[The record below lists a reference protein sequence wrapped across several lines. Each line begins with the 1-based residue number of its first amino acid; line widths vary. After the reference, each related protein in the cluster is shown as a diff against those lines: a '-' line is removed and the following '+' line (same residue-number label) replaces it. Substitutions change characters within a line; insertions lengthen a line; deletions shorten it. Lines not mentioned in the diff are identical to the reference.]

1 MGKYDLLI
9 KENLSYLVKPLAKR
23 IGLNLE
29 NTRIEMIKDKLQY
42 TVERE
47 PDYLFKVC
55 NKDAAKDFICQFDFQ
70 VPNDK
75 DMPERMLFYRTYL
88 KIIYKLPVKQIVFYL
103 DNKPLEMVNY
113 IKEEKLYFEYDLYD
127 IRIFDSASFLQ
138 STVPQEVMLAILCDY
153 GGLTPEEMMEK
164 VILRLQELSKR
175 KKDFQKYAF
184 QLHVLS
190 GLRKLHKIFNEKIK
204 TMALVYDIHIEMDP
218 IYQEGLEKGE
228 EKGIE
233 KAKIEMVEKLLYDN
247 KYSVGSIANLA
258 SLPEVFIL
266 SIQDRLVKEGKL
278 LCLKKGNKVI
288 RKKL

>member
-75 DMPERMLFYRTYL
+75 DMPERMLFYRTFL

-103 DNKPLEMVNY
+103 DNNSPL
-113 IKEEKLYFEYDLYD
+113 
-127 IRIFDSASFLQ
+127 RI
-138 STVPQEVMLAILCDY
+138 
-153 GGLTPEEMMEK
+153 
-164 VILRLQELSKR
+164 
-175 KKDFQKYAF
+175 
-184 QLHVLS
+184 
-190 GLRKLHKIFNEKIK
+190 
-204 TMALVYDIHIEMDP
+204 
-218 IYQEGLEKGE
+218 
-228 EKGIE
+228 
-233 KAKIEMVEKLLYDN
+233 
-247 KYSVGSIANLA
+247 
-258 SLPEVFIL
+258 
-266 SIQDRLVKEGKL
+266 EGK
-278 LCLKKGNKVI
+278 CC
-288 RKKL
+288 